1 MEALSIQSFA
11 DALTRCH
18 DNHHYMVCVVFGST
32 VTYIPFINEL
42 RRRCSTTSIPGVA
55 AVYVRNDNAR
65 IMFLNGSCVDM
76 FVLNE
81 SQHGRRCHEM
91 LYDDGLNVDANR
103 YILAPML
110 VPYRNLKDSSEDV
123 FDEAEELDEF
133 LNGFR
138 IVDNE
143 WKTFTTKH

>member
-1 MEALSIQSFA
+1 MEALSVQSFA

-18 DNHHYMVCVVFGST
+18 DNQHYKVCVVFEST

-42 RRRCSTTSIPGVA
+42 RRCYSTTSIPGVA
-55 AVYVRNDNAR
+55 TVDVRNDNAR
-65 IMFLNGSCVDM
+65 IMFLNGSCVEL
-76 FVLNE
+76 FVLREN
-81 SQHGRRCHEM
+81 QRGRRCNEM

-103 YILAPML
+103 DILAHML

-138 IVDNE
+138 IVNDVG
-143 WKTFTTKH
+143 

>member
-18 DNHHYMVCVVFGST
+18 NNQHYKVCVVFGST

-42 RRRCSTTSIPGVA
+42 RRCYSTTSIPGVTT
-55 AVYVRNDNAR
+55 VDVRNDNAR
-65 IMFLNGSCVDM
+65 IMFQNGSCVEM
-76 FVLNE
+76 FVLLEN
-81 SQHGRRCHEM
+81 QRGRRCNEM
-91 LYDDGLNVDANR
+91 LYDDRLDVDAR
-103 YILAPML
+103 REILSHML
-110 VPYRNLKDSSEDV
+110 VPYRNLKDSSEDK

-138 IVDNE
+138 IVDGVSLRQM
-143 WKTFTTKH
+143 

>member
-18 DNHHYMVCVVFGST
+18 DNQHYKVCVVFGST

-42 RRRCSTTSIPGVA
+42 RRCYSTTSIPGVTT
-55 AVYVRNDNAR
+55 VDVRNDNAR
-65 IMFLNGSCVDM
+65 IMFQNGSCVEM
-76 FVLNE
+76 FVLLEN
-81 SQHGRRCHEM
+81 QRGKRCNEM
-91 LYDDGLNVDANR
+91 LYDDGLDVDAR
-103 YILAPML
+103 REILSHML
-110 VPYRNLKDSSEDV
+110 VPYRNLKDSSEDQ

-138 IVDNE
+138 IVDGVSLRQM
-143 WKTFTTKH
+143 

>member
-1 MEALSIQSFA
+1 MEALSAQSFT

-18 DNHHYMVCVVFGST
+18 DNQHYKVCVVFEST

-42 RRRCSTTSIPGVA
+42 RRCYSTTSIPGVTT
-55 AVYVRNDNAR
+55 VDVRNDNAR
-65 IMFLNGSCVDM
+65 IMFYNGSCVEM
-76 FVLNE
+76 FVLREN
-81 SQHGRRCHEM
+81 QRGRRCNEM
-91 LYDDGLNVDANR
+91 LYDDGLDVHAHRD
-103 YILAPML
+103 ILGHML

-138 IVDNE
+138 IVDDIG
-143 WKTFTTKH
+143 

>member
-18 DNHHYMVCVVFGST
+18 DNQHYKVCVVFGST

-42 RRRCSTTSIPGVA
+42 RRCYSTTSIPGVT
-55 AVYVRNDNAR
+55 AVDVRNDNAR
-65 IMFLNGSCVDM
+65 IMFQNGSCVEM
-76 FVLNE
+76 FVLLEN
-81 SQHGRRCHEM
+81 QRGRRCNEM
-91 LYDDGLNVDANR
+91 LYDDRLDVDAR
-103 YILAPML
+103 REILSHML
-110 VPYRNLKDSSEDV
+110 VPYRNLKDNSEDQ

-138 IVDNE
+138 IVDGVSLRQM
-143 WKTFTTKH
+143 